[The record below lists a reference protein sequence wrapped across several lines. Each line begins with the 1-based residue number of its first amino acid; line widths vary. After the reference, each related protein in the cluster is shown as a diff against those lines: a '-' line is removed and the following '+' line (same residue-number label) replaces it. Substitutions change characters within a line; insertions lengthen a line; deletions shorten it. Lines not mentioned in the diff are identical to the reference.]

1 MYGSLRTVN
10 LSGKRTEYTK
20 DYLVYVLSYS
30 YETVEKENPQFFCI
44 HRKEK
49 ERTER
54 KNVTI
59 NRQVYH
65 LV

>member
-30 YETVEKENPQFFCI
+30 YETVEKENPQFFVFTEKKKRG
-44 HRKEK
+44 RKE
-49 ERTER
+49 